1 MMRNRLTFLDP
12 SPSENEKTPIN
23 HTVQLIRT
31 DDDRAE
37 QYEASI
43 KDADDPNAKANTKM
57 ALERTKEA
65 NERTEMATVRTDLA
79 NKRTLLAYV
88 RTALAVAALAKK
100 EENGNIAL
108 TGLVFIGLAML
119 DYLYHYFDVHH
130 PPRCNLPKWADSIV
144 YILSIGIPVIV
155 AIVAMYVLGLYV

>member
-12 SPSENEKTPIN
+12 SPSESDSEPITHAVQMIRSDEERLADFNKSTAGAEKDT
-23 HTVQLIRT
+23 
-31 DDDRAE
+31 
-37 QYEASI
+37 
-43 KDADDPNAKANTKM
+43 KAGTQM

-88 RTALAVAALAKK
+88 RTALVVAGLAKK
-100 EENGNIAL
+100 EENSAIAL
-108 TGLVFIGLAML
+108 VGLVFIGLAMI
-119 DYLYHYFDVHH
+119 DYLYHYFDVHP

-144 YILSIGIPVIV
+144 YILYVGIPIIV

>member
-31 DDDRAE
+31 DEDRAE
-37 QYEASI
+37 QYQASI
-43 KDADDPNAKANTKM
+43 KDAKDESASVGTKM

-65 NERTEMATVRTDLA
+65 NERTEMAEVRTDLA

-88 RTALAVAALAKK
+88 RTAIGVAGLAKK
-100 EENGNIAL
+100 EENSAIAL
-108 TGLVFIGLAML
+108 IGLVFIGLAMI
-119 DYLYHYFDVHH
+119 DYMYHYFDVH
-130 PPRCNLPKWADSIV
+130 PPKRCKLPKMCDSFV
-144 YILSIGIPVIV
+144 YVLSICIPVIV

>member
-1 MMRNRLTFLDP
+1 MRNRLTFLDP
-12 SPSENEKTPIN
+12 TPGENEKTPIN

-31 DDDRAE
+31 DEDRKE

-43 KDADDPNAKANTKM
+43 KDAKDTANVGTKM

-65 NERTEMATVRTDLA
+65 NERTEMAEVRTDLA

-88 RTALAVAALAKK
+88 RTAIGVAGLAKK
-100 EENGNIAL
+100 EENSAIAL
-108 TGLVFIGLAML
+108 IGLVFIGLAMI
-119 DYLYHYFDVHH
+119 DYMYHYFDVH
-130 PPRCNLPKWADSIV
+130 PPKRCKLPKMCDSFV
-144 YILSIGIPVIV
+144 YVLSICIPVIV